1 MTATVTPS
9 RTSPPEVVGP
19 PRVSRNQQRAAYTFI
34 SPFYVLF
41 LLFMAVPIGFGVY
54 LSFTDW
60 AGLGAPEWIGLRN
73 YTDLLTDPSFYTAAG
88 NTAIFM
94 LGTMVVV
101 LPLSLLIALA
111 LNARGLALRD
121 FFRTVFFLPV
131 VVSPIVVALV
141 FGLFFDQ
148 QYGLVNGLGQAL
160 FGLPG
165 ISWLTSPGWAKVV
178 VIVLVLWRWTGY
190 LTMFFLAGLQ
200 NVSKDLLEAAQ
211 IDGAGPLR
219 SLWNVTLPQLRPVTA
234 FIGVTVLVSTAQIF
248 EEPFLL
254 TRGGP
259 GEATV
264 SVAQFIYRAAFERQ
278 ELGYAAA
285 AGVVMFAVVFVLG
298 WIAIRVFRV
307 GQAS

>member
-1 MTATVTPS
+1 MTATVTPT
-9 RTSPPEVVGP
+9 RTSPPEVAGP
-19 PRVSRNQQRAAYTFI
+19 SRVSRNQQRAAYTFI

-41 LLFMAVPIGFGVY
+41 VLFMAAPIAFGVY

-60 AGLGAPEWIGLRN
+60 AGIGAPEWVGPAN
-73 YTDLLTDPSFYTAAG
+73 YADLLTDPSFYTAAG

-148 QYGLVNGLGQAL
+148 EYGLVNGVGQAL
-160 FGLPG
+160 FGFPG

-200 NVSKDLLEAAQ
+200 NVSRDLLEAAQ

-219 SLWNVTLPQLRPVTA
+219 SFWNVTLPQLRPVTA

-264 SVAQFIYRAAFERQ
+264 SVAQFIYRAAFMRQ

-298 WIAIRVFRV
+298 RIAIRVFRV

>member
-1 MTATVTPS
+1 MTATMTPNRAS
-9 RTSPPEVVGP
+9 VPEVAGP

-41 LLFMAVPIGFGVY
+41 LLFMAAPIAFGLY

-73 YTDLLTDPSFYTAAG
+73 YADLLTDPSFYTAAG
-88 NTAIFM
+88 NTAIFV
-94 LGTMVVV
+94 LGTMLVV

-131 VVSPIVVALV
+131 VVSPLVVALV

-148 QYGLVNGLGQAL
+148 QYGLINGLGQAL

-165 ISWLTSPGWAKVV
+165 ISWLTSAGWAKVV

-219 SLWNVTLPQLRPVTA
+219 SFWNVTLPQLRPVTA
-234 FIGVTVLVSTAQIF
+234 FIAVTVLVSTAQIF

-264 SVAQFIYRAAFERQ
+264 SVAQFIYRAAFMRQ

-298 WIAIRVFRV
+298 RIAIRVFRV